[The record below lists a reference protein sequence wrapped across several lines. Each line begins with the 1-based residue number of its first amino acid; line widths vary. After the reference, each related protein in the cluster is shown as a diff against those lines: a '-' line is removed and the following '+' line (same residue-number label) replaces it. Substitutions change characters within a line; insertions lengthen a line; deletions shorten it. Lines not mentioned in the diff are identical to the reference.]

1 MKTKSPART
10 AGEYAPMGLGMSLG
24 SDAGC
29 QERLLEGE
37 VALAIVHAREEEGR
51 IKGGVSEKHIPVA
64 TPSIP

>member
-10 AGEYAPMGLGMSLG
+10 AGEYAPTGFGMSAG

-29 QERLLEGE
+29 QERLGEE

-51 IKGGVSEKHIPVA
+51 IMVGISEKHIPAA
-64 TPSIP
+64 TPSVP